1 MDFKVFQRS
10 FGFPIFCSNC
20 PETLYALSTLKFKNQ
35 KSFFKFLLLLS
46 GDIEL
51 NPGPT
56 NFPCIVCEKGVRS
69 KGVFCTQCG
78 LWVHPKCDKISEA
91 EYKIL
96 KKLSLTKHFKYTCKT
111 CENKND
117 NINTSLLNPLDDS
130 VSEETP
136 DFVLTEEKW
145 LHFKN
150 RGLHFL
156 HININSLLSKIDE
169 LRQIAKKSNATIIG
183 ITESKLDKSVTDEE
197 VKIEGY
203 KILRDD
209 RNRFGGGVACYI
221 KSDIA
226 YDQREDILEEI
237 ENIFLNILLPNTK
250 PILVGIIYKPP
261 DKTDFLEKFTKSL
274 DNTNNF
280 NVNETYILGD
290 LNFDLLK
297 KEETYYIKKYKDLY
311 LMHGFKQLI
320 DKPTRITEN
329 SASLLDHVLTN
340 SKDRVSQSGVI
351 NIGLSDHQ
359 LVYCTRKITREKFY
373 KHKNIKVRSLKNYS
387 QEKYLAVLREI
398 NFDYSESI
406 DINKIYDDFIDKIT
420 QGYK

>member
-1 MDFKVFQRS
+1 MYYRTLLFPKLLLFYMLLFQNIQKKDIS
-10 FGFPIFCSNC
+10 KFSSLQSLDIKHFFTSEIIKLSNTLT
-20 PETLYALSTLKFKNQ
+20 ENMLIEQLTLYALSTLKFKNQ

-117 NINTSLLNPLDDS
+117 NINTSLLNSLDDS

-156 HININSLLSKIDE
+156 HININSLLCKIDE

-203 KILRDD
+203 KILRD
-209 RNRFGGGVACYI
+209 GC
-221 KSDIA
+221 
-226 YDQREDILEEI
+226 
-237 ENIFLNILLPNTK
+237 
-250 PILVGIIYKPP
+250 
-261 DKTDFLEKFTKSL
+261 
-274 DNTNNF
+274 
-280 NVNETYILGD
+280 
-290 LNFDLLK
+290 
-297 KEETYYIKKYKDLY
+297 
-311 LMHGFKQLI
+311 
-320 DKPTRITEN
+320 
-329 SASLLDHVLTN
+329 VL
-340 SKDRVSQSGVI
+340 
-351 NIGLSDHQ
+351 H
-359 LVYCTRKITREKFY
+359 
-373 KHKNIKVRSLKNYS
+373 
-387 QEKYLAVLREI
+387 
-398 NFDYSESI
+398 
-406 DINKIYDDFIDKIT
+406 
-420 QGYK
+420 